1 MNAKGLYLIMT
12 NPVIG
17 YQKLTEI
24 AVNCKI
30 SIIQLRIKD
39 HKVNK
44 INLATDLRNITNGTN
59 TKFIVNDDINL
70 AMESDADGIHLGQN
84 DLSITKAKD
93 LWKNKNKIFGIST
106 HNQHQA
112 MQAEKNGADYIG
124 IGPIFSTLSKKNL
137 DPLLG
142 IEKASYINNSCDC
155 PSFIIGGIS
164 LNNIKHVKN
173 IGSRGFCVLNSI
185 NISKNPEKI
194 IKLLQEEWESIDF

>member
-1 MNAKGLYLIMT
+1 MDAKGLYLIMT

-24 AVNCKI
+24 AVNCGI
-30 SIIQLRIKD
+30 SIIQLRIKEQ
-39 HKVNK
+39 KVNK
-44 INLATDLRNITNGTN
+44 INLAIDLKNITNGTN

-93 LWKNKNKIFGIST
+93 LWKNKKKIFGIST

-112 MQAEKNGADYIG
+112 TQAEKNGADYIG
-124 IGPIFSTLSKKNL
+124 IGPIFPTSSKKNL

-142 IEKASYINNSCDC
+142 IEKASYINNSCNC

-164 LNNIKHVKN
+164 LNNIKQVKN
-173 IGSRGFCVLNSI
+173 IGSRGFCVLNAV

-194 IKLLQEEWESIDF
+194 IRLLQEEWESIDF

>member
-39 HKVNK
+39 HEVNK

-84 DLSITKAKD
+84 DLSITKAKN

-106 HNQHQA
+106 HNQPQA

-155 PSFIIGGIS
+155 PSFIIGGIN
-164 LNNIKHVKN
+164 LNNIKQVKN

>member
-1 MNAKGLYLIMT
+1 MDARGLYLIMT

-39 HKVNK
+39 HEVNK
-44 INLATDLRNITNGTN
+44 INLATDLRNITHGTN

-84 DLSITKAKD
+84 DLSITKAKY

-142 IEKASYINNSCDC
+142 IEKASHINNSCNC
-155 PSFIIGGIS
+155 PSFTIGGIN
-164 LNNIKHVKN
+164 LKNIKQVKD
-173 IGSRGFCVLNSI
+173 IGSRGFCVLNAI
-185 NISKNPEKI
+185 NVSKNPEKT

>member
-59 TKFIVNDDINL
+59 TKFIVNDDINV

>member
-59 TKFIVNDDINL
+59 TKFIVNDDINV

-142 IEKASYINNSCDC
+142 IEKASYINNSCNC

-164 LNNIKHVKN
+164 LNNIKQVKN

>member
-1 MNAKGLYLIMT
+1 MDAKSLYLIMT
-12 NPVIG
+12 NPIIG

-24 AVNCKI
+24 AVNCGV

-44 INLATDLRNITNGTN
+44 INLAIDLRNITKGTN

-70 AMESDADGIHLGQN
+70 AMKSDADGIHLGQN
-84 DLSITKAKD
+84 DLSITQAKD

-112 MQAEKNGADYIG
+112 IQAEKNGADYIG
-124 IGPIFSTLSKKNL
+124 IGPIFSTFSKKNL

-142 IEKASYINNSCDC
+142 IEKASRINNSCNC
-155 PSFIIGGIS
+155 PSFTIGGIS
-164 LNNIKHVKN
+164 LNNIKQIKK
-173 IGSRGFCVLNSI
+173 IGSRGFCVLSAI
-185 NISKNPEKI
+185 NYSKKPEKI
-194 IKLLQEEWESIDF
+194 INSFKDEWESNDF

>member
-39 HKVNK
+39 HEVNK

-124 IGPIFSTLSKKNL
+124 IGPIFSTLSKNL

-142 IEKASYINNSCDC
+142 IEKASYINNSCNC

-164 LNNIKHVKN
+164 LNNIKQVKN

>member
-164 LNNIKHVKN
+164 LNNIKQVKN

>member
-39 HKVNK
+39 HEVNK

-59 TKFIVNDDINL
+59 TKFIVNDDINV

-124 IGPIFSTLSKKNL
+124 IGPIFSTLSKKKL

-142 IEKASYINNSCDC
+142 IEKASYINNSCNC

-164 LNNIKHVKN
+164 LNNIKQVKN

>member
-39 HKVNK
+39 HEV
-44 INLATDLRNITNGTN
+44 NLATDLRNITNGTN

-142 IEKASYINNSCDC
+142 IEKASHISNSCNC

-164 LNNIKHVKN
+164 LNNIKQVKN

>member
-39 HKVNK
+39 HEVNK
-44 INLATDLRNITNGTN
+44 INLATDLRNITNGTS

-93 LWKNKNKIFGIST
+93 LWKNK
-106 HNQHQA
+106 
-112 MQAEKNGADYIG
+112 
-124 IGPIFSTLSKKNL
+124 
-137 DPLLG
+137 
-142 IEKASYINNSCDC
+142 
-155 PSFIIGGIS
+155 
-164 LNNIKHVKN
+164 
-173 IGSRGFCVLNSI
+173 SRKC
-185 NISKNPEKI
+185 
-194 IKLLQEEWESIDF
+194 

>member
-39 HKVNK
+39 HEVNK

-155 PSFIIGGIS
+155 PSFIIGGIN
-164 LNNIKHVKN
+164 LNNIKQVKN

-185 NISKNPEKI
+185 NISKNPEKM

>member
-39 HKVNK
+39 HEVNK
-44 INLATDLRNITNGTN
+44 TNLASDLRNITNGTN

-112 MQAEKNGADYIG
+112 MQAEKNEADYIG
-124 IGPIFSTLSKKNL
+124 IGPVFSTLSKKNL

-142 IEKASYINNSCDC
+142 IEKASHINNSCNC

-164 LNNIKHVKN
+164 LNNIKQVKN

>member
-39 HKVNK
+39 HEVNK

-84 DLSITKAKD
+84 DLSITKAKY

-142 IEKASYINNSCDC
+142 IEKASHINNSCNC
-155 PSFIIGGIS
+155 PSFTIGGIN
-164 LNNIKHVKN
+164 LKNIKQVKN
-173 IGSRGFCVLNSI
+173 IGSRGFCVLNAI
-185 NISKNPEKI
+185 NVSKNPEKT

>member
-39 HKVNK
+39 HEVNK

-112 MQAEKNGADYIG
+112 IQAEKNGASYIG
-124 IGPIFSTLSKKNL
+124 IGPIFPTSSKKNL
-137 DPLLG
+137 YPRLG
-142 IEKASYINNSCDC
+142 IKKAKKINDQCNC
-155 PSFIIGGIS
+155 PTFSIGGIN
-164 LNNIKHVKN
+164 LKNLRQIKS
-173 IGSRGFCVLNSI
+173 IESSGFCVLGTVNNS
-185 NISKNPEKI
+185 KEPEKV
-194 IKLLQEEWESIDF
+194 IKSFQNEWESINF

>member
-39 HKVNK
+39 HEVNK
-44 INLATDLRNITNGTN
+44 INLATDLRNITNRTN
-59 TKFIVNDDINL
+59 TKFIINDDINL

-137 DPLLG
+137 DPILG
-142 IEKASYINNSCDC
+142 IEKASHINNSCNC

-164 LNNIKHVKN
+164 LNNIKQVKN
-173 IGSRGFCVLNSI
+173 IGSKGFCVLNSI

>member
-1 MNAKGLYLIMT
+1 MDAKSLYLIMT
-12 NPVIG
+12 NPIIG

-24 AVNCKI
+24 AVNCGV

-44 INLATDLRNITNGTN
+44 INLAIDLRNITKGTN

-70 AMESDADGIHLGQN
+70 AMKSDADGIHLGQN
-84 DLSITKAKD
+84 DLSITQAKD

-112 MQAEKNGADYIG
+112 IQAEKNGADYIG
-124 IGPIFSTLSKKNL
+124 IGPIFSTFSKKNL

-142 IEKASYINNSCDC
+142 IEKASRINNSCNC
-155 PSFIIGGIS
+155 PSFTIGGIS
-164 LNNIKHVKN
+164 LNNIKQIKK
-173 IGSRGFCVLNSI
+173 IGSRGFCVLSAI
-185 NISKNPEKI
+185 NYSKNPEKI
-194 IKLLQEEWESIDF
+194 INSFKDEWESNDF

>member
-39 HKVNK
+39 HEVNK
-44 INLATDLRNITNGTN
+44 TNLASDLRNITNGTN

-112 MQAEKNGADYIG
+112 MQAEKNEADYIG

-142 IEKASYINNSCDC
+142 IEKASHINNSCNC

-164 LNNIKHVKN
+164 LNNIKQVKN

>member
-39 HKVNK
+39 HEVNK

-142 IEKASYINNSCDC
+142 IEKASNINNSCNC

-164 LNNIKHVKN
+164 LNNIKQVKN